1 MVSPTKE
8 VTEDGGRDGA
18 EEAAASE
25 AQMEDIGVGV

>member
-8 VTEDGGRDGA
+8 VTEDGGRDGV

-25 AQMEDIGVGV
+25 ARIEDIAIGV